1 MRTRLACGTLC
12 LSLLAGAAGLP
23 ASADEAA
30 LPPELEAVRT
40 ALEKYRD
47 PIAAVRDGYLSTVGC
62 VHYEDGAM
70 GVHFLNMGLVG
81 PTPDPMRPPI
91 LIYEPNGDA
100 LELIAAEWFVPL
112 VTGIEKAPELFGRT
126 FDGPMEGHEPL
137 MPAGLHHYDLHAW
150 LFRPNPAG
158 VFNTVN
164 PDVDCSGA
172 GDYALAEA
180 PPRMVTHVTH
190 GQ

>member
-1 MRTRLACGTLC
+1 MRTHVACGTLC
-12 LSLLAGAAGLP
+12 LSLLAAAAVPPVP
-23 ASADEAA
+23 ASGQEA
-30 LPPELEAVRT
+30 LPPELDAVRT

-47 PIAAVRDGYLSTVGC
+47 PIAAVRDGYLSTIGC

-100 LELIAAEWFVPL
+100 FELVAAEWLVPL
-112 VTGIEKAPELFGRT
+112 ATGVDKVPELFGRT

-158 VFNTVN
+158 VFNAVN

-172 GDYALAEA
+172 GVYALAEA
-180 PPRMVTHVTH
+180 PPRMVTHSR
-190 GQ
+190 